1 MTFSLIPT
9 EDRNLATRLRR
20 QLMGLMSYLMFLV
33 PLAYSIEHGWVGFG
47 FVGLGLFLAL
57 SLAINIG
64 FFAIIRSGYSRRFAD
79 PSMMALQIGVAG
91 ILALVIGY
99 YAAAHAMVITL
110 MLFFTAFFFGVFSFS
125 TRQYLAC
132 TSVAAACYLA
142 MLTLKY
148 EPGQRGGEDFR
159 LEMLHFMVLVVILL
173 WMSLLGSY
181 IASMRTKLV
190 GKSDALASALARL
203 KELASRDELTGLHN
217 RRHLMETLEQQEE
230 RSKRHQEPFAL
241 CILDI
246 DHFKRINDSHGHGVG
261 DEVLKGFSER
271 IRTHLRRMDTVGRG
285 EVDRVFGRY
294 GGEEFLLLLPYAEG
308 SSALACVARLH
319 AAVHATPFA
328 TSVGLL
334 PVTFSAGV
342 TRYRPGES
350 VGELI
355 SRADAALYLA
365 KTAGRD
371 RIESAD

>member
-1 MTFSLIPT
+1 MSFSLIPSD
-9 EDRNLATRLRR
+9 DRTLATRLWR
-20 QLMGLMSYLMFLV
+20 QIMGLLSYLMFLG
-33 PLAYSIEHGWVGFG
+33 PLVYSIEHGWADFNYAGM
-47 FVGLGLFLAL
+47 GLFLAVA
-57 SLAINIG
+57 LAVNIG
-64 FFAIIRSGYSRRFAD
+64 FFAIIRSGYSQRFAD
-79 PSMMALQIGVAG
+79 PSMMSSQIGIAAF
-91 ILALVIGY
+91 LALVIGY
-99 YAAAHAMVITL
+99 YVSADARVITL
-110 MLFFTAFFFGVFSFS
+110 MLIFTAFFFGVFSFS
-125 TRQYLAC
+125 TKQYLALA
-132 TSVAAACYLA
+132 SVTALSYLA

-159 LEMLHFMVLVVILL
+159 LEMLHFMVLAVILL

-217 RRHLMETLEQQEE
+217 RRHLMERLEQQEE

-271 IRTHLRRMDTVGRG
+271 IRTHLRRMDIVGRG

-328 TSVGLL
+328 TSVGPL